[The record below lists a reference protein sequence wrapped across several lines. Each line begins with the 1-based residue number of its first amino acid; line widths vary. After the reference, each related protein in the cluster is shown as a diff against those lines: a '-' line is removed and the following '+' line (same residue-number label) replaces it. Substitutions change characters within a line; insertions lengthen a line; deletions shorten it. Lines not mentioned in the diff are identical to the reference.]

1 MAASARRSRQ
11 NPTPEAVTPTAAGD
25 PLQRYNEMRRFDR
38 TAEPRGSASRRKPGN
53 AYVVQ
58 QHDATR
64 MHFDFRLELDGVLLS
79 WAVPKG
85 PSLSTHDKRLAVQ
98 TEDHPIDYR
107 TFEGNIPS
115 GEYGGGAVIV
125 WDHGSWTPEGDPQA
139 MMAKGH
145 LEFTLHGEKLQ
156 GRYQLVRLKDHEP
169 GPKSNWLL
177 MKRSD
182 EYAREGE
189 EAEVTARLTRSVLT
203 GRTVAEVGA
212 EAGSTSKAIPP
223 ASSATAAA
231 RTPARRAANKGAAPA
246 PSARG
251 GGRAPRA
258 APMPRL
264 EELEPQ
270 LATLADRAPRDER
283 FVYEIKFDGYR
294 ALGRIDGDEVALRSR
309 NNVDWSRSFATV
321 TEALRQLPA
330 MQAIVDG
337 ELCYVGAD
345 GRTDFQKLQNTI
357 GMGDGD
363 RVDPRRLVL
372 YLFDL
377 LYLDG
382 EDLRS
387 LPLLERKERLR
398 QLVAALPESAAAQL
412 RYSEHFAE
420 DPTVV
425 FSQACHLGLEG
436 IIGKRIDAPYRP
448 GRGRDWIKLKCT
460 RRQEFVIAGMT
471 RDDSGSGF
479 RSLILAVN
487 DDGQLRYCGKVGT
500 GFSSRSRAEI
510 AKQLAPLVVDKP
522 MIAKAPRMR
531 DAVWLRPERVCEV
544 SYAEMT
550 RDGSLRHASF
560 EGLRSD
566 KPPSAIVVEQ
576 PLPAAE
582 VEGTA
587 TRAKATAARGKRPPK
602 AAKAAARSKAQAAQA
617 GDFEVCGV
625 RISHP
630 ERVIDEQSGVSKL
643 QLAHYHARVADAF
656 LAFAADRPLSLVRC
670 PQGSAHEC
678 FFQKHMMPGLG
689 QHARAVKPGG
699 KDAIVVDDAAGVI
712 ELVQFNVIE
721 LHGWGCLMAAPDKP
735 DWIIFD
741 LDPDVELSFADV
753 IEAAFELREAL
764 TALELVPFV
773 KTTGGKGLHVVV
785 PLVPRAGWSEVKGFT
800 KHVAE
805 TLERLAPERY
815 VANMSKAK
823 RRGRIFVDYLRNGEG
838 ATAVLPYSPRARPG
852 APVAMPIDWKDLP
865 SVDPMAFTVAT
876 VDKWISRRRDP
887 WARMRESAR
896 PLPDIGELLGRKAR

>member
-1 MAASARRSRQ
+1 MARRPSE
-11 NPTPEAVTPTAAGD
+11 PAAD
-25 PLQRYNEMRRFDR
+25 RLACYRARRDFER
-38 TAEPRGSASRRKPGN
+38 TAEPAGIATPARGGRLR
-53 AYVVQ
+53 YLVQ
-58 QHDATR
+58 KHAATR
-64 MHFDFRLELDGVLLS
+64 LHYDFRLELDGVLKS
-79 WAVPKG
+79 WAVTRG
-85 PSLSTHDKRLAVQ
+85 PSLDPAERRLAVQ
-98 TEDHPIDYR
+98 TEDHPLDYAD
-107 TFEGNIPS
+107 FEGTIPA
-115 GEYGGGAVIV
+115 GQYGGGTVML
-125 WDHGSWTPEGDPQA
+125 WDRGTWEPVPGKSADDLA
-139 MMAKGH
+139 AGH
-145 LEFTLHGEKLQ
+145 LHFILHGERMKGEWL
-156 GRYQLVRLKDHEP
+156 LVRMKGRP
-169 GPKSNWLL
+169 GEKRENWLL
-177 MKRSD
+177 RKVADRWAAAAGD
-182 EYAREGE
+182 EGSALVDR
-189 EAEVTARLTRSVLT
+189 ALASVLT
-203 GRTVAEVGA
+203 GRTMAEIAADRKGSHSLAGKKGKAFAA
-212 EAGSTSKAIPP
+212 EMA
-223 ASSATAAA
+223 AAA
-231 RTPARRAANKGAAPA
+231 RHNKA
-246 PSARG
+246 
-251 GGRAPRA
+251 RAPRPRKA
-258 APMPRL
+258 APLPGFRAV
-264 EELEPQ
+264 Q
-270 LATLADRAPRDER
+270 LATLVDAVPAGNGWLH
-283 FVYEIKFDGYR
+283 EIKFDGYR

-602 AAKAAARSKAQAAQA
+602 AAKAAARSKAQAAEA